1 MTTHEISFQSS
12 SSRSSSN
19 QPSNVRKLASAG
31 KTVHTRAGRAL
42 ALKRPPP
49 IPRGV
54 FLSAPGPRLW
64 GNPGRHYG
72 GATSAFPSK
81 PNGLHYESLA
91 CAHLRALTRETQ
103 NRAFNVSL
111 HFPYERER
119 GCHRSR
125 VGGGGKRRAHWS
137 FGGRL
142 LNRTSGREPP
152 PPPMGY

>member
-1 MTTHEISFQSS
+1 MTTHELSFQSS

-42 ALKRPPP
+42 ALTRPPP

-72 GATSAFPSK
+72 GATSGSHRDGRSLLQVSRA
-81 PNGLHYESLA
+81 YE
-91 CAHLRALTRETQ
+91 HPRETKPS
-103 NRAFNVSL
+103 FNVSH
-111 HFPYERER
+111 HFPYEER
-119 GCHRSR
+119 VLSIA
-125 VGGGGKRRAHWS
+125 GGGETRPTVVGAQTPPL
-137 FGGRL
+137 GI
-142 LNRTSGREPP
+142 NQVRTAESKAGNIT
-152 PPPMGY
+152 